1 MSSSP
6 SAALLTLT
14 SVCAAT
20 PDRRPLFSG
29 LTLSIGRERVGLVG
43 RNGCGKSTLLRIVA
57 GTAEAAS
64 GSVTLSGATGTLV
77 QEWRADESVAE
88 ALGIERAMAAIARV
102 LAGEGRAND
111 FELADW
117 SIEPCVA
124 AALAE
129 VGLAGLPLDRAM
141 GTLSGG
147 ERTRVGLARLA
158 VEAPD
163 LLLLDEPTNNLD
175 AAGRAAVHAL
185 VANWRG
191 GVLVASHDRALLEG
205 MDRIV
210 ELSPIGIAVV
220 GGGWSAFAEARDA
233 RRADAAGEL
242 ERAAAGLREAKDAAQ
257 RRREA
262 RERRD
267 AAGRAFAARG
277 SEPRLLLG
285 AQAERAENTGA
296 RGGRVDRRLM
306 DAASARAEEARS
318 KVEIATPLK
327 IVLPPSG
334 LPSGTELLTMEAV
347 TVAVEERVLGPWT
360 LHIRGPERVAVSGAN
375 GVGKTSLLKVAT
387 GIVSP
392 AGGTLRRAEGR
403 IAMLDQHVG
412 LLDSATSILAN
423 VRRLN
428 PALDS
433 EAAHAACARFA
444 FRNRDALR
452 PVGVLSGGERLRA
465 GLACALA
472 GDRPPWLLVLDEPTN
487 HLDLDSVEVLEAAL
501 KAFDGALLVV
511 SHDPAFLEAISIE
524 RTIRLG
530 G

>member
-6 SAALLTLT
+6 SAAFLTLT

-29 LTLSIGRERVGLVG
+29 LTLAIGRERVGIVG
-43 RNGCGKSTLLRIVA
+43 RNGCGKSTLLRIAA
-57 GTAEAAS
+57 GSAEAAS
-64 GSVTLSGATGTLV
+64 GSVTLSGTTGTLV
-77 QEWRADESVAE
+77 QEWCADLSVAE
-88 ALGIERAMAAIARV
+88 ALGVDRAMAAIARV
-102 LAGEGRAND
+102 LAGEGGADD
-111 FELADW
+111 FERTDW
-117 SIEPCVA
+117 RLEARVA

-185 VANWRG
+185 VAKWPG

-210 ELSPIGIAVV
+210 ELSPVGVVVV
-220 GGGWSAFAEARDA
+220 GGGWSAFAAARDA
-233 RRADAAGEL
+233 RRADASGEL
-242 ERAAAGLREAKDAAQ
+242 ERAAAGLREAKAAAQ

-296 RGGRVDRRLM
+296 RGGRIDGRLLE
-306 DAASARAEEARS
+306 AASARAEEARS
-318 KVEIATPLK
+318 RVEIATPLT
-327 IVLPPSG
+327 IALPPSG
-334 LPSGTELLTMEAV
+334 LPSGTELLTMDAV

-360 LHIRGPERVAVSGAN
+360 LAIRGPERVAVSGAN
-375 GVGKTSLLKVAT
+375 GVGKTSLLKAAA
-387 GIVSP
+387 GIIVP
-392 AGGTLRRAEGR
+392 ACGTVRRAGEA

-412 LLDSATSILAN
+412 LLDSAASILAN

-428 PALDS
+428 PALDN

-472 GDRPPWLLVLDEPTN
+472 GECPPWLLVLDEPTN
-487 HLDLDSVEVLEAAL
+487 HLDLESIEVLESAL

-511 SHDPAFLEAISIE
+511 SHDPVFLEAIGIE